1 MPIQYGLLT
10 REHLEAL
17 TPILPEVRQA
27 ADENNVYAV
36 GAVKDDCLCGVLVF
50 HADGELLID
59 IQYIAVAEA
68 YQRQGIADGLID
80 FLCKSAWE
88 SATAICCTFA
98 ATDENEPL
106 YRLFV
111 RRGDF
116 TLAEEEGYICR
127 FPCKELSR
135 VELSAAPP
143 AGTRI
148 AAFYD
153 LPERAQRRFVKEM
166 KKDSPE
172 LAAGI
177 FTERGQMLRPLCL
190 CVVDAAENVRAA
202 IFCQGRGHDVELSL
216 ACAAP
221 GHARALA
228 ALAGCLRELLLG
240 AGERASYLWIAAV
253 TPQSRKLID
262 KLLPVREVTEK
273 FYTACWDMNTMGG
286 RDDVHE

>member
-1 MPIQYGLLT
+1 M
-10 REHLEAL
+10 
-17 TPILPEVRQA
+17 
-27 ADENNVYAV
+27 
-36 GAVKDDCLCGVLVF
+36 
-50 HADGELLID
+50 
-59 IQYIAVAEA
+59 
-68 YQRQGIADGLID
+68 
-80 FLCKSAWE
+80 
-88 SATAICCTFA
+88 
-98 ATDENEPL
+98 
-106 YRLFV
+106 
-111 RRGDF
+111 
-116 TLAEEEGYICR
+116 
-127 FPCKELSR
+127 
-135 VELSAAPP
+135 SAAPP
-143 AGTRI
+143 AGTHI

-177 FTERGQMLRPLCL
+177 FAERGQMLRPLCL

-216 ACAAP
+216 AYAVP

-228 ALAGCLRELLLG
+228 ALAGRLRELLLG
-240 AGERASYLWIAAV
+240 AGARVSYLWIAAV

-262 KLLPVREVTEK
+262 KLLPGREVTEK